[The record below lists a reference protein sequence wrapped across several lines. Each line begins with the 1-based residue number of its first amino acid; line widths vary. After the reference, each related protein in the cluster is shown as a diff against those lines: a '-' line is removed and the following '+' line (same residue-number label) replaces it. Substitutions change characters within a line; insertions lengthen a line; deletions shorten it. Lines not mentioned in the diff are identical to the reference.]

1 MNNIGERLEL
11 MQYLKFKLI
20 FEYKSLN
27 ILFNEVN

>member
-1 MNNIGERLEL
+1 MNNIGGRLDL